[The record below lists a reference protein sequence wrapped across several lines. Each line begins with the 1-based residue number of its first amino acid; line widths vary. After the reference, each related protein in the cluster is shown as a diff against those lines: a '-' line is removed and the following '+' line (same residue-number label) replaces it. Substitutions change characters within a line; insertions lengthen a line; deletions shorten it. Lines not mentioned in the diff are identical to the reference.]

1 MVYQIKRPDGK
12 TDPQPQTEEQWA
24 QSTLREV
31 LFAAYREQK
40 RARLWRNIWRVIA
53 LLVFIAFIAGL
64 RDSGTQESEQAAFS
78 AAAARGPHTAVIDL
92 NGTIGGDNRISQVD
106 MLRQGME
113 AAYRNKNVRAIII
126 HANSPGGSPVV
137 SNTAFSEIRRIKA
150 EHANIPVYVVAKDM
164 CASGCYYIAA
174 AADKIF
180 ADPSS
185 LVGSIGVIGSSFDA
199 TGLIEKLGIRR
210 RVRIAGDNKGM
221 GDPFVPE
228 TPEQQA
234 IWQNMLNQIHG
245 EFIKAVREGRGKR
258 LMEKEFPDMFSGR
271 IFTGIDAK
279 KAGLID
285 DFGNVYSVARD
296 VVKAPNLVHYTPEKN
311 DLASLLNRHLNNQME
326 ETVDHWLQRIW

>member
-1 MVYQIKRPDGK
+1 M
-12 TDPQPQTEEQWA
+12 
-24 QSTLREV
+24 
-31 LFAAYREQK
+31 
-40 RARLWRNIWRVIA
+40 
-53 LLVFIAFIAGL
+53 
-64 RDSGTQESEQAAFS
+64 
-78 AAAARGPHTAVIDL
+78 
-92 NGTIGGDNRISQVD
+92 
-106 MLRQGME
+106 
-113 AAYRNKNVRAIII
+113 
-126 HANSPGGSPVV
+126 
-137 SNTAFSEIRRIKA
+137 
-150 EHANIPVYVVAKDM
+150 
-164 CASGCYYIAA
+164 
-174 AADKIF
+174 
-180 ADPSS
+180 
-185 LVGSIGVIGSSFDA
+185 GSIGVIGSSFDA

-245 EFIKAVREGRGKR
+245 EFIKAVREGRGKL

-296 VVKAPNLVHYTPEKN
+296 VVKAPNLVNYTPEKN

>member
-78 AAAARGPHTAVIDL
+78 
-92 NGTIGGDNRISQVD
+92 
-106 MLRQGME
+106 
-113 AAYRNKNVRAIII
+113 
-126 HANSPGGSPVV
+126 
-137 SNTAFSEIRRIKA
+137 
-150 EHANIPVYVVAKDM
+150 
-164 CASGCYYIAA
+164 A

-296 VVKAPNLVHYTPEKN
+296 VVKAPNLVNYTPEKN